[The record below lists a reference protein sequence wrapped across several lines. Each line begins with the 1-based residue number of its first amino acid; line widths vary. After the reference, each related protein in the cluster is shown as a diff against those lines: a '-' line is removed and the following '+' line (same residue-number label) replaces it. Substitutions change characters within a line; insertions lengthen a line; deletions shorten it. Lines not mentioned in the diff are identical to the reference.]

1 MRFYERQHRLYCG
14 IDLHARSMY
23 VCLVDQAGTRL
34 VHQDIAAKP
43 EAFLEIIAPYRDEV
57 VVGVECMFTW
67 YWLADLREQE
77 KIAFVLGHAPGAMP
91 THGVGMLAQGHYGGL
106 QTLLID
112 AVVRMPTPCVGMA
125 PGDLVFAAAPS

>member
-1 MRFYERQHRLYCG
+1 MRFYERQHRFYCG

-57 VVGVECMFTW
+57 VVGVECSSRGTGW
-67 YWLADLREQE
+67 RIYVSRKRSRLSLATRC
-77 KIAFVLGHAPGAMP
+77 
-91 THGVGMLAQGHYGGL
+91 T
-106 QTLLID
+106 
-112 AVVRMPTPCVGMA
+112 
-125 PGDLVFAAAPS
+125 